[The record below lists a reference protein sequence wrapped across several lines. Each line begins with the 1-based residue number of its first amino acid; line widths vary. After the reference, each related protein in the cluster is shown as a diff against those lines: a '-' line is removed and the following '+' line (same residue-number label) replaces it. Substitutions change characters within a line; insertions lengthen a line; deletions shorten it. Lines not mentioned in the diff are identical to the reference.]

1 MAEDTVRVTATL
13 EIDVDED
20 ELELSGEGGDAATA
34 ELSAPGVEGLL
45 RAVTDVVEAERG
57 DAELDAR
64 DDAESDEAPP
74 SRPGEPPTEIDE
86 AVETADMAEHV
97 EPAETGESVSEAE
110 IAEALPDD
118 PLGDEQ
124 PTFEDSKARFQLF
137 RDRAGDW
144 RWRLRH
150 DNGNIIADSGE
161 GYSSKQKAEQGLQSV
176 KANAPGAAVE
186 LDPGK
191 E

>member
-1 MAEDTVRVTATL
+1 MADDTVRLTATL
-13 EIDVDED
+13 EMEIDED
-20 ELELSGEGGDAATA
+20 ELPDREGDAATA
-34 ELSAPGVEGLL
+34 ELVAQGLEGLFQID
-45 RAVTDVVEAERG
+45 AVSVAAEQGEEA
-57 DAELDAR
+57 D
-64 DDAESDEAPP
+64 DEAPP
-74 SRPGEPPTEIDE
+74 SRPGKPPVIDE

-97 EPAETGESVSEAE
+97 EPAETGEAVSDED

-118 PLGDEQ
+118 PLSDEQ
-124 PTFEDSKARFQLF
+124 PSFETAKARFQLF

-176 KANAPGAAVE
+176 KSNAPGAEVE
-186 LDPGK
+186 LAPGR

>member
-1 MAEDTVRVTATL
+1 MADDTVKITATL
-13 EIDVDED
+13 EIEVDED
-20 ELELSGEGGDAATA
+20 ELELTTEGDGPMTA
-34 ELSAPGVEGLL
+34 DLVAPGVDGVL
-45 RAVTDVVEAERG
+45 RADAVTFASSQGTEM
-57 DAELDAR
+57 DAQT
-64 DDAESDEAPP
+64 PP
-74 SRPGEPPTEIDE
+74 SRPGEPPAELDE
-86 AVETADMAEHV
+86 AVESADMAGHV

-124 PTFEDSKARFQLF
+124 PTFADSKARFQLF

-176 KANAPGAAVE
+176 KANAPGAEVE
-186 LDPGK
+186 LAPGK

>member
-1 MAEDTVRVTATL
+1 MTDDTVSVTATL
-13 EIDVDED
+13 EIEVDED
-20 ELELSGEGGDAATA
+20 ELELSGEGGDSATA
-34 ELSAPGVEGLL
+34 ELTAPGVEGVL
-45 RAVTDVVEAERG
+45 RAVTEAVASDQG
-57 DAELDAR
+57 DAEYDAGIV
-64 DDAESDEAPP
+64 ESDETPP
-74 SRPGEPPTEIDE
+74 SRPGEPPAEIDD

-97 EPAETGESVSEAE
+97 EPAETGESVSEGE

-118 PLGDEQ
+118 PMGDEQ